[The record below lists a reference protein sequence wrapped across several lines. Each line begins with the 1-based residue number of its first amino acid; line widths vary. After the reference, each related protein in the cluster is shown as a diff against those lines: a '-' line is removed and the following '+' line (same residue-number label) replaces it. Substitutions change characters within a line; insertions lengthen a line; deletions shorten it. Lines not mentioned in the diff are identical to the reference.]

1 MARAF
6 SRRRGRLVAHLDR
19 SERAVVGQLAEQV
32 LELIEPAAGAPAPG
46 EGVAE
51 GSEDGFD
58 AIVAGIGQ
66 LSTDVGEP
74 APERS
79 TGLEEDRDPALD
91 RLFPAGH
98 REDPEAAREFR
109 RLTEPGLRSRKASN
123 LQTLLQVM
131 GRGSG
136 NPADPERLS
145 LDEGEA
151 VACLVALTDIRLV
164 MGERLG
170 LRTDDDA
177 LRLDRAAGELD
188 EEDPAAFAIM
198 LYDFLTWLQESLGRA
213 LSGDL

>member
-6 SRRRGRLVAHLDR
+6 SRRRGRLVAKLDR
-19 SERAVVGQLAEQV
+19 DERAVISQLAEQV
-32 LELIEPAAGAPAPG
+32 LELIDPGAAQRPDEGG
-46 EGVAE
+46 EA
-51 GSEDGFD
+51 DPFD
-58 AIVAGIGQ
+58 AIVAGLGQ
-66 LSTDVGEP
+66 LSTDTGEP
-74 APERS
+74 LPERS
-79 TGLEEDRDPALD
+79 AGIEEERDPALD
-91 RLFPAGH
+91 RLFPAAH
-98 REDPEAAREFR
+98 REDPQAAREFR
-109 RLTEPGLRSRKASN
+109 RLTEPGLRRRKASN

-170 LRTDDDA
+170 LRTDEDA